1 MSYLDFDFPHT
12 KFYDSDL
19 RELIAYV
26 TGLVKAVEKIDGWVE
41 NHQKEYEE
49 LKELYDEIISGNF
62 PDSVQA
68 AFAKWMRENALDIV
82 GEMIR
87 TVHFGLTNDGYF
99 CAYIPSSWEEIQFD
113 TVTNYDDPLYGHLML
128 LYD

>member
-1 MSYLDFDFPHT
+1 MSG
-12 KFYDSDL
+12 
-19 RELIAYV
+19 E
-26 TGLVKAVEKIDGWVE
+26 
-41 NHQKEYEE
+41 
-49 LKELYDEIISGNF
+49 F
-62 PDSVQA
+62 PDSIQA

-82 GEMIR
+82 GEMIK

-113 TVTNYDDPLYGHLML
+113 TVSDYNDPLYGHLML

>member
-26 TGLVKAVEKIDGWVE
+26 KGLVKAVETIDGWIE
-41 NHQKEYEE
+41 NHQKEYED
-49 LKELYDEIISGNF
+49 LKELYDEIMSGNF
-62 PDSVQA
+62 PDTIQA

-99 CAYIPSSWEEIQFD
+99 CAYIPSSWEEIHFD
-113 TVTNYDDPLYGHLML
+113 TITDYNDPLYGHLML